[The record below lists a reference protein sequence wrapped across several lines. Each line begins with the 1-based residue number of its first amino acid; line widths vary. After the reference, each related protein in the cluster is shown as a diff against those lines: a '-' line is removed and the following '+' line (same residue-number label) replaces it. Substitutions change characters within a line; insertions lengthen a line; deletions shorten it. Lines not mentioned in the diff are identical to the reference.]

1 MPDGTYPLLAQYVV
15 TDDPLAPS
23 PLVRQV
29 DRDPVGFV
37 ATLKRQLG
45 KGIWLCGGGDLA
57 TQLLDE
63 IWVKFTPPLP
73 CWWSWVVRGWA
84 SCCGHGC
91 LAPVRR

>member
-63 IWVKFTPPLP
+63 IWVKFTPPVTLL
-73 CWWSWVVRGWA
+73 VVLGGPGPGQLLWA
-84 SCCGHGC
+84 RLSCAC
-91 LAPVRR
+91 P